1 MLGFIYWKDHKN
13 VAGIIQ
19 GDEIKAGLS
28 LGMIAG
34 QICFGLLG
42 DALGRH
48 RIYGLE
54 LIVTMFGTL
63 MTILLPWSGLSQRG
77 IVAWTA
83 CWRVVTGFGIGA
95 GMR

>member
-1 MLGFIYWKDHKN
+1 M
-13 VAGIIQ
+13 Q

-34 QICFGLLG
+34 QICFGILG

-54 LIVTMFGTL
+54 LIFTMFGTL
-63 MTILLPWSGLSQRG
+63 MTILLPWRGLSKHG
-77 IVAWTA
+77 IVAWMA

-95 GMR
+95 GTLLRYEIRSYG